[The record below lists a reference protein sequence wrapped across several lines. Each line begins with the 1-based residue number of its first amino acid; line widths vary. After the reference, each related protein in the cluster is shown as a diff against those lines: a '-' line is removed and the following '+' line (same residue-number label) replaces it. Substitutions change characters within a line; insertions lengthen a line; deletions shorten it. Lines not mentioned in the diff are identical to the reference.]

1 MNERMNE
8 GGGNAWQ
15 WAKPKAL
22 ALVEEVEMVE
32 VKAQAVVALPLTEVC
47 SCSCVSLSI
56 PLSLCRRTSCRC
68 PVFGNVTAG
77 CNLLLLLFFAC
88 VPAPASR
95 EEHKLVVDV
104 EAVATESKT

>member
-1 MNERMNE
+1 M
-8 GGGNAWQ
+8 
-15 WAKPKAL
+15 AL
-22 ALVEEVEMVE
+22 VE

-47 SCSCVSLSI
+47 SCSCVSLYL
-56 PLSLCRRTSCRC
+56 PLSLSHSLSPSLCSGTSCRC

>member
-1 MNERMNE
+1 M
-8 GGGNAWQ
+8 
-15 WAKPKAL
+15 AL
-22 ALVEEVEMVE
+22 VE

-47 SCSCVSLSI
+47 SCSCVSLYL
-56 PLSLCRRTSCRC
+56 PLSHSLSPSLCSGTSCRC